1 MFSLDTYRSH
11 SLSITTTPSSTYC
24 NCPRNRLDPLHSL
37 SWQTCVQEEAGTG
50 IHYSVFVPELP
61 SEGFYPIGKS
71 LSFMGSTPSISI
83 RFKSYPSHYLATSQ
97 AYFFLPSSLL
107 HGSSEPLYSTSR
119 RSNEVETIDTTSR
132 ISRLVINPQPGFH
145 RQSSS
150 QLVVQL
156 RRHQNR

>member
-1 MFSLDTYRSH
+1 LFSLDTYRSH
-11 SLSITTTPSSTYC
+11 SLSITTTPSSIY
-24 NCPRNRLDPLHSL
+24 CPRNRLDPLRSL
-37 SWQTCVQEEAGTG
+37 SWPTCVQEKAGTG

-61 SEGFYPIGKS
+61 SEGFYPIGQS

-83 RFKSYPSHYLATSQ
+83 RFKSYPSHYLATLQ

-107 HGSSEPLYSTSR
+107 YEASEPFYSTSR
-119 RSNEVETIDTTSR
+119 RLNAVETIDTTPT
-132 ISRLVINPQPGFH
+132 ISRLEINPQPGFH